1 MKASCNRLVWLACK
15 TLIVV
20 LLVQGSLP
28 FIGGLYYAVCGDRAD
43 EQAYLGRC
51 IAHLKAIRA
60 VSTDP
65 EINGVLDYTIARYSR
80 AGAWRVM
87 VMPLPTGPFSGPDA
101 KAIGMN
107 CPWCPGVT
115 LDPCLLTWPP
125 EDTALV
131 LAHEALHDY
140 WPCFGHKHIRDR
152 EFKLYVS
159 SFTVKQ
165 RRHHVSR

>member
-1 MKASCNRLVWLACK
+1 MKASCKRLMWLACK
-15 TLIVV
+15 TLIAALVV
-20 LLVQGSLP
+20 QWSLP
-28 FIGGLYYAVCGDRAD
+28 FVSGLYYATCGDRAD
-43 EQAYLGRC
+43 EQAYLDRC
-51 IAHLKAIRA
+51 IAHLQKIRA

-65 EINGVLDYTIARYSR
+65 NLNGVLDYTIARYSR
-80 AGAWRVM
+80 VGSWDVM
-87 VMPLPTGPFSGPDA
+87 VMPLASGLFSSPDD

-115 LDPCLLTWPP
+115 LDPCLLTWAP

-131 LAHEALHDY
+131 LVHEALHDY
-140 WPCFGHKHIRDR
+140 WPCFGHAHVRDR
-152 EFKLYVS
+152 EFKLYVY